1 MSGAWA
7 YFLREAIRQAW
18 RQRLLTL
25 VAVSALGL
33 AALFAGSWGLLYR
46 NAKHWQASVGQAA
59 EVAAYLRP
67 NLSPAAQGS
76 ALDAARDI
84 SGVAS
89 VELVT
94 PEQAA
99 AAMSADPQV
108 KEALALLG
116 ENPLPPTLKVH
127 LLSDQPSAL
136 ALVAGRLR
144 GLENVEEV
152 DSGEGA
158 VEGLL
163 KVSGALRTSL
173 LGLGALFSLTAL
185 LIVAAVL
192 RLASWSRRQELGIMR
207 LVGASHGFIRA
218 PFLVEGLFQGL
229 LAGALAAGAL
239 AGAMAWLDVRLRAD
253 LQVDLAAFMPAPVDW
268 SLAAGLMLGTGLL
281 GLAGAAVALATV
293 TLAYEDEEQA

>member
-1 MSGAWA
+1 MSGAWV
-7 YFLREAIRQAW
+7 YFFREALRQAW

-46 NAKHWQASVGQAA
+46 NAKHWQASVGQASELA
-59 EVAAYLRP
+59 VYLRP
-67 NLSPAAQGS
+67 GIPLAAQAV
-76 ALDAARDI
+76 ALEAARGL

-99 AAMSADPQV
+99 MGMSADPEV
-108 KEALALLG
+108 KEALELLG
-116 ENPLPPTLKVH
+116 ENPLPPTLKVRP
-127 LLSDQPSAL
+127 SSERPAAISAL
-136 ALVAGRLR
+136 AAKLKAI
-144 GLENVEEV
+144 ENVDEV

-173 LGLGALFSLTAL
+173 LGLGALFSVAAL

-218 PFLVEGLFQGL
+218 PFLLEGFFQGL
-229 LAGALAAGAL
+229 LAGACAAGAL
-239 AGAMAWLDVRLRAD
+239 AGALAWLASRLRAD
-253 LQVDLAAFMPAPVDW
+253 LQVDLAQFLPSSVDIG
-268 SLAAGLMLGTGLL
+268 LAASLMLGTGLL

-293 TLAYEDEEQA
+293 TLAYEDEVQP